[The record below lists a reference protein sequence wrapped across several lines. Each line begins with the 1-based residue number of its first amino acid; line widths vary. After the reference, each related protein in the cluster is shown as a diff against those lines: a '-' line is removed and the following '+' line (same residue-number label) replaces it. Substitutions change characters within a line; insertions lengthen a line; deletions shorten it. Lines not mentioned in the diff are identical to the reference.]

1 MTKAVG
7 EVRERECG
15 VWIVGANGPQPVG
28 ERLDYE
34 PEIVAPAIRIVTM
47 EFIEVA
53 RDVEDI
59 KVLGYSCRVEIS
71 DGPIDGKAAPYS
83 GISWRLIYP
92 GANETPLREEK
103 RNKAFRIARLRAGTI
118 AYKHYQEAFE
128 KRDMTESM
136 LWRQLMGVLRD
147 EAGIEEKRI
156 AGKKITRYEW
166 LDGEDLYLCLAMLSK
181 HFAALDASALVAFR
195 FKRDIVD
202 MADEFWTKGKSV
214 DGDPMVVQGQA
225 SKVPTEKAELLRGSI
240 GYAPDFL
247 ITFCYASWRIMS
259 KEKRLAL
266 IYHELC
272 HCAIDDRGNPFIA
285 AHDAEEFVAVAE
297 HFGAFGLSDKTRELV
312 QETMIRS
319 IATSQLELFSGVDI
333 ESVYLG
339 AAVDTATL
347 DALPVSE
354 PSEAQEAA
362 SAAPESNDNRPE
374 WERFLDRIDNLM
386 DRVDDLRSEL
396 DSTDGDKFCV
406 DRIETL
412 GEIRE
417 TIKSRESLTKK
428 QILAVD
434 NISDAVDQW
443 FDRLAQQRGE

>member
-1 MTKAVG
+1 MTKTVG

-28 ERLDYE
+28 ELQDYE

-53 RDVEDI
+53 RDVEDV

-71 DGPIDGKAAPYS
+71 DGPIDGKATPYS
-83 GISWRLIYP
+83 GISWRLMYP

-103 RNKAFRIARLRAGTI
+103 RSKAFGIARVRAGSI
-118 AYKHYQEAFE
+118 AYKRYQEAFE
-128 KRDMTESM
+128 KHDMTESM

-166 LDGEDLYLCLAMLSK
+166 LEGEDLFLCLTMLSK
-181 HFAALDASALVAFR
+181 HFAELDASALVAFR
-195 FKRDIVD
+195 FKRDTID
-202 MADEFWTKGKSV
+202 MADEFWTKGKNV
-214 DGDPMVVQGQA
+214 EGDPMVVQGQA
-225 SKVPTEKAELLRGSI
+225 SKVPAEKAELLRGSI

-247 ITFCYASWRIMS
+247 VTFCYASWKIMS

-272 HCAIDDRGNPFIA
+272 HCAIDERGNPFIA
-285 AHDAEEFVAVAE
+285 AHDAEEFVAVAKQ
-297 HFGAFGLSDKTRELV
+297 FGAMGIGDKARELV

-319 IATSQLELFSGVDI
+319 IATSQLELFAGVDI
-333 ESVYLG
+333 DTVYHG
-339 AAVDTATL
+339 ATVETATL

-354 PSEAQEAA
+354 PAEAQEAA
-362 SAAPESNDNRPE
+362 SQDPNDNRPE
-374 WERFLDRIDNLM
+374 WERFIDRLDNLM

-406 DRIETL
+406 DRLETL

-428 QILAVD
+428 QIVAVD